1 MTAVSRKTQRLSAAL
16 IVVAALLFAF
26 AVASHRLGAI
36 SFWEDESWMA
46 IGIADSLP
54 ELWSFAERNGVHPP
68 LYFYIAW
75 FYSRAAGESEFALR
89 YLGLLVAL
97 VGLALTY
104 RLAADWAGGAAGIFA
119 VLLGGGSLF
128 LLHLTRQ
135 ARQYTLY
142 YALAVAAALLY
153 WRFSRRP
160 ALRNH
165 YLVGLASVQ
174 AGLLWTHYFGALVAV
189 ALGAHGLLTLRG
201 RARLQ
206 LIVALAAAGL
216 LFLPWLP
223 SVIAQYTQ
231 SSEGLGYAIAELGI
245 ALSDYADRI
254 SNGLVP
260 LGLGLAA
267 LGAFVLWRSQQRRAL
282 GLLACWLLLTT
293 VLAFVVNAF
302 FTWYIGRNLLYAF
315 GPLLALYGA
324 GLAWLWRRHG
334 AGRALAASLALL
346 FVAHGLLIFE
356 DFWPHTVDWRS
367 ITTRVA
373 QETQPGDLFVMAT
386 EPYSLDYYLRQQRSE
401 RHPVQRLRTWLEA
414 PSVPDRLWFVA
425 VEGVPAP
432 ALEQLDA
439 QMLRTRR
446 VERLPIIAELYQRTP
461 AAEAA
466 RFGEQITLG
475 TWPQA
480 EIATLRP
487 GELLAFDLWWRA
499 QRTPETDYSVSVQ
512 LWGPDSRIAQV
523 DGGFDRNR
531 IPGPLLPLNVWTPDP
546 RTLLIP
552 ADAAPGEYTLRVTVY
567 DWRTGARLSVEP
579 AVPDDLFPL
588 ARFRIEPAAEKP

>member
-1 MTAVSRKTQRLSAAL
+1 MRAAFRKLQRLSAAL
-16 IVVAALLFAF
+16 LAVAALLFAF
-26 AVASHRLGAI
+26 AIASHRLGAI

-68 LYFYIAW
+68 LYFYLAW

-104 RLAADWAGGAAGIFA
+104 RLAADWAGGAAGVFA

-128 LLHLTRQ
+128 LLHLTRL

-153 WRFSRRP
+153 WRFSRHP
-160 ALRNH
+160 ALRSRW
-165 YLVGLASVQ
+165 LMGLAGVQ

-189 ALGAHGLLTLRG
+189 ALGAHSLLTLRG
-201 RARLQ
+201 RARVQ
-206 LIVALAAAGL
+206 LIAALGAAGL

-223 SVIAQYTQ
+223 SVIAQYSQ
-231 SSEGLGYAIAELGI
+231 SREGLGYAVAELDI
-245 ALSDYADRI
+245 ALANYADRI
-254 SNGLVP
+254 SNGLIP
-260 LGLGLAA
+260 LGLALAV
-267 LGAFVLWRSQQRRAL
+267 LGAFALWRAQQRRAL
-282 GLLACWLLLTT
+282 SLLVCWVLLTAAL
-293 VLAFVVNAF
+293 VFVVNVF

-334 AGRALAASLALL
+334 PGRALATSLALL
-346 FVAHGLLIFE
+346 FVVHGLLIFE
-356 DFWPHTVDWRS
+356 DFWPYTVDWRS

-401 RHPVQRLRTWLEA
+401 RHPVQRLRAWLEA
-414 PSVPDRLWFVA
+414 PSVPDRIWFVA
-425 VEGVPAP
+425 VENVPAP

-466 RFGEQITLG
+466 RVGEQITLG
-475 TWPQA
+475 AWPQDQ
-480 EIATLRP
+480 IAMLRP
-487 GELLAFDLWWRA
+487 GEVLAFDLWWRA

-512 LWGPDSRIAQV
+512 LWGPEGHIAQV
-523 DGGFDRNR
+523 DGGFDQNR
-531 IPGPLLPLNVWTPDP
+531 IPAPLLPLNVWTPDP

-552 ADAAPGEYTLRVTVY
+552 TDAAPGEYTLRVTVY
-567 DWRTGARLSVEP
+567 DWRTGARLHVEP
-579 AVPDDLFPL
+579 AMPDDLFPL
-588 ARFRIEPAAEKP
+588 ARFVIEETAEKP